1 MDLAAEY
8 RIAGRA
14 AKALASD
21 VMSPQLRGRAM
32 TFEGGCYCR
41 QVRYLAEGKP
51 WLKAQCHCR
60 ECQYFSGGAP
70 NMFMLMRLSG
80 SVT

>member
-1 MDLAAEY
+1 
-8 RIAGRA
+8 
-14 AKALASD
+14 
-21 VMSPQLRGRAM
+21 M

-41 QVRYLAEGKP
+41 QVRYLAEGKR
-51 WLKAQCHCR
+51 WLKPQCHCR